1 MTATFSDRERGTH
14 RHLAALVAAL
24 DDLAPRAT
32 ELNQWAQR
40 VARVLLEGGHLYAAG
55 NGGSAAH
62 AQHLTSELVGRYQ
75 RERPPLSAIAL
86 TADTSTVTALTN
98 DYSFDDVFARQ
109 LRAHGRPGDVFV
121 AFSTSGR
128 SPNVVAAVQTARD
141 IGMHTYAFTGRAP
154 NPLHT
159 ISDDAIAV
167 PATTTATVQEVHQ
180 VAIHILCE
188 LVDEL
193 VLDRARI
200 GAAP

>member
-159 ISDDAIAV
+159 
-167 PATTTATVQEVHQ
+167 
-180 VAIHILCE
+180 
-188 LVDEL
+188 
-193 VLDRARI
+193 
-200 GAAP
+200 

>member
-14 RHLAALVAAL
+14 RHLAALVTAL
-24 DDLAPRAT
+24 NDLAPRAT

-75 RERPPLSAIAL
+75 KERPPLSAIAL

-141 IGMHTYAFTGRAP
+141 IGIHTYAFTGRAQ

-167 PATTTATVQEVHQ
+167 PARTTATVQEVHQ

-188 LVDEL
+188 LIDEI

-200 GAAP
+200 GVAR